1 MKIIA
6 VLLLVFLLAGCS
18 TRDVTDGLDA
28 VGDKVEEG
36 LDKIMNTTA
45 QIITQEQAVS
55 IALEHAGTTQ
65 EQITGLHT
73 EYEND
78 HYDVEFVLKGQKYE
92 YEVGASDGQI
102 ISFEK
107 EEKI

>member
-1 MKIIA
+1 MKVI
-6 VLLLVFLLAGCS
+6 VLLLLVFTLAGCS

-45 QIITQEQAVS
+45 TPTITQEQAVS
-55 IALEHAGTTQ
+55 IALHHAGTTQ
-65 EQITGLHT
+65 EQVTGLRT
-73 EYEND
+73 EYETD

-92 YEVGASDGQI
+92 YEVAASDGKI

-107 EEKI
+107 DD

>member
-1 MKIIA
+1 MKKIA

-45 QIITQEQAVS
+45 AQIITQEQAVS
-55 IALEHAGTTQ
+55 IVLDHAGATQ
-65 EQITGLHT
+65 DQVTELRT
-73 EYEND
+73 EYETD
-78 HYDVEFVLKGQKYE
+78 HYDVEFVIKGQKYE
-92 YEVGASDGQI
+92 YEVASDGRI

-107 EEKI
+107 DDKI